1 MVAVLSIKYLV
12 TMVKINFESLRVFK
26 DIDHKIVEIKDVK
39 KRVADEL
46 YSRGQG
52 IEFHAL
58 ALKIYNSK
66 GETEFDDEEYRLI
79 MIYANQRCTPAEID
93 AFTNCKQK
101 EDTDNG

>member
-1 MVAVLSIKYLV
+1 
-12 TMVKINFESLRVFK
+12 MVKINFESLRVFK

-39 KRVADEL
+39 KRVANEL

-66 GETEFDDEEYRLI
+66 H
-79 MIYANQRCTPAEID
+79 
-93 AFTNCKQK
+93 
-101 EDTDNG
+101 